1 MTEEERDMNMRLE
14 AIILGVR
21 DVDRAKA
28 FYEKLGWR
36 LDIDLTWGDAFRVV
50 QLTAPGSDFSIQ
62 FGKGRPSS
70 EPGSVQ
76 GLHLVVADIVAARK
90 ELVGRGADVSEVFH
104 VRPGQPAEPGPD
116 PERRSYAS
124 FAKFSDPDGNGYLV
138 QEITKRL
145 PGRGG
150 PDPT

>member
-1 MTEEERDMNMRLE
+1 MDMRFE
-14 AIILGVR
+14 AIILGVS

-36 LDIDLTWGDAFRVV
+36 LDIDLSSGDAFRIV
-50 QLTAPGSDFSIQ
+50 QFTPPGSDCSIQ

-70 EPGSVQ
+70 MAGAVQ
-76 GLHLVVADIVAARK
+76 GLYLVVPDIEAAHK
-90 ELVGRGADVSEVFH
+90 ELVDCGIDVSEIFH
-104 VRPGQPAEPGPD
+104 STPGHPPAPGPD

-124 FAKFSDPDGNGYLV
+124 FATFRDPDGNGWLV

-150 PDPT
+150 PELVAGAHA

>member
-1 MTEEERDMNMRLE
+1 MNMRLE
-14 AIILGVR
+14 AIILGVS
-21 DVDRAKA
+21 DVDRAKT
-28 FYEKLGWR
+28 FYQDLGWR
-36 LDIDLTWGDAFRVV
+36 LDIDFGQGDTFRVV
-50 QLTAPGSDFSIQ
+50 QFTPPGSDFSIQ

-70 EPGSVQ
+70 AAGTVQ
-76 GLHLVVADIVAARK
+76 GLYLVVADIEAARK
-90 ELVGRGADVSEVFH
+90 DLIDRGVDVSDVFH
-104 VRPGQPAEPGPD
+104 VTPGQPPAPGVD

-124 FAKFSDPDGNGYLV
+124 FATFTDPDGNGYLI